1 MTRSFADLKRD
12 YLFPIFIYST
22 RLSVDLED
30 VRRDCL
36 EYRRNCPGVQKSNL
50 GGWQSPTLEEPLE
63 EYSALRDVI
72 DGCRQFYEDVIVP
85 EENLATRHSS
95 IAWWA
100 NINKYNSS
108 NAIHSHGGSLVTA
121 VYYTD
126 LPDPNAVLTLVRT
139 DAHNAIYPPQQLV
152 HQVVPE
158 EGRLYLFPGHILHSV
173 EPNLSERDRISVVT
187 NLY

>member
-139 DAHNAIYPPQQLV
+139 DAQRHLPSAAARPSGGPRGGAALPLSGAHPPLGGAQPL
-152 HQVVPE
+152 
-158 EGRLYLFPGHILHSV
+158 
-173 EPNLSERDRISVVT
+173 
-187 NLY
+187 